1 MNAPNQSKINDS
13 HPIPEDKDVAV
24 DLDKDCLENSV
35 DCGEEVQREGE
46 ELVKLA
52 RKLRHEDPVS
62 HEPGFHPIGTGVG
75 AMVGGASIGA
85 TAGTLLGPAGTLLG
99 TVVGAVVG
107 GLAGKS
113 IEEQLDPTVELVF
126 WKGAYHTRH
135 YFDPNRP
142 FEHYAYA
149 YRLGVE
155 HFDKTLGATFA
166 DAEPAMKK
174 KWEDLQ
180 VWEDEGGAPPM
191 SWEEAKLAAQ
201 DSYERLQK
209 KFDKKQ

>member
-1 MNAPNQSKINDS
+1 MNTNNQSKVNDS
-13 HPIPEDKDVAV
+13 NATPEDEDVV
-24 DLDKDCLENSV
+24 VVVGEESQQNCV

-62 HEPGFHPIGTGVG
+62 REPGCHPVGTGVG
-75 AMVGGASIGA
+75 AVVGGASVGA
-85 TAGTLLGPAGTLLG
+85 AAGTLLGPAGTLLG

-113 IEEQLDPTVELVF
+113 IQEELDPTVELVF

-155 HFDKTLGATFA
+155 HFDKSHGASFA
-166 DAEPAMKK
+166 EAEPAMKR

-191 SWEEAKLAAQ
+191 SWEEARLAAQ
-201 DSYERLQK
+201 DSYERLQNK
-209 KFDKKQ
+209 DRE